1 MGNYRPSTSLFELA
15 IYRIRILGILDKLW
29 SDYCRGMTIEYQN
42 DLHLGSMSV
51 LTDGKKAQG

>member
-15 IYRIRILGILDKLW
+15 IYRIRILDKLW

-51 LTDGKKAQG
+51 LTDRKEAQG